1 MTFAAV
7 DAGNAPG
14 LGGQITTF
22 IVLADDD
29 IGTWPTLLCSDNNQ
43 YNTNY
48 SVFQKK
54 FTPMTFMITMWNE

>member
-29 IGTWPTLLCSDNNQ
+29 IGT
-43 YNTNY
+43 
-48 SVFQKK
+48 
-54 FTPMTFMITMWNE
+54 